1 MKKIL
6 FLIML
11 VGCAPTYKEFKT
23 LQKENIKITIL
34 TKTKNLKLGENEIKV
49 IVEPKQ
55 NIVKEL
61 FLYMPPVDNEPEK
74 RIFAKLG
81 NEKEG
86 IYKGSIKIDK
96 KGIWDL
102 VIILNDGSAISERIP
117 IGEYDKFGF

>member
-6 FLIML
+6 FLLML
-11 VGCAPTYKEFKT
+11 VGCTPTYKEFKT

-34 TKTKNLKLGENEIKV
+34 SKTKNLKLGENEIKV

-55 NIVKEL
+55 DVIKEL
-61 FLYMPPVDNEPEK
+61 FLYMPPLDNKPEK
-74 RIFAKLG
+74 RIIASLK

-86 IYKGSIKIDK
+86 VYKGFVRVDE

-102 VIILNDGSAISERIP
+102 VIILSDGSAISERIP